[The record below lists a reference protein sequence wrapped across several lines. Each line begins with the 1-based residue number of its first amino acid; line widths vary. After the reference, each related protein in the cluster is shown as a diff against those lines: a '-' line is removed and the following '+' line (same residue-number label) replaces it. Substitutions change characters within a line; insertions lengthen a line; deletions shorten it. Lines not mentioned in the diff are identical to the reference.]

1 MSPVG
6 RQAAGLAGFVGVSFL
21 AAYVGARAT
30 MHSVDS
36 WYAQL
41 ARPPWSPPNWVF
53 GPVWTVLYAS
63 MGVAAWLVWRRE
75 GWSGAI
81 LLFAVQLALNAAWS
95 FAFFGWRSPLAGLV
109 NIVLLWIAI
118 GATLLRFW
126 QANRLAGWLFVPY
139 IAWVTFAA
147 ALNFA
152 IWRLNR

>member
-1 MSPVG
+1 MSPLA
-6 RQAAGLAGFVGVSFL
+6 RQAAGLAGFVGISFL
-21 AAYVGARAT
+21 AAYLGARAT
-30 MHSVDS
+30 MDSVGS

-53 GPVWTVLYAS
+53 GPVWTVLYAC

-126 QANRLAGWLFVPY
+126 LFVPY